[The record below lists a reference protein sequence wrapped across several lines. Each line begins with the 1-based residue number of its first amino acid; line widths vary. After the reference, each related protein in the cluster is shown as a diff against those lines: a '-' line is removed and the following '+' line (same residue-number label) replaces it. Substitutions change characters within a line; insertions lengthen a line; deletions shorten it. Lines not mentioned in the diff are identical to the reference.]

1 MRAVSPRSGRRP
13 PFREPRLRLLV
24 VCGGQ
29 RTEPDYFRGL
39 KGYLRNP
46 AVQIRLKA
54 KVCAPREL
62 VEHARTIAPAGG
74 DEFDEVWCVVD
85 SDEFDLEPAAALAAK
100 LDVRLAVSNPCFE
113 LWLLLHHQDCT
124 AALCDAKAVLR
135 QLRKQVPGYQK
146 NCLRFPDFEAGVMD
160 ALRRAEC
167 LDPTGCDHRCDPFSG
182 VWKLVRLIVE
192 GGQLP

>member
-1 MRAVSPRSGRRP
+1 MRAVSPRCGRRP

-24 VCGGQ
+24 VCGGK

-39 KGYLRNP
+39 KGHLRNP

-54 KVCAPREL
+54 KVCAPRDL
-62 VEHARTIAPAGG
+62 VEHARKIAPASG

-85 SDEFDLEPAAALAAK
+85 SDEFDLEPAIALATK

-124 AALCDAKAVLR
+124 APLCGAKAVLR
-135 QLRKQVPGYQK
+135 QLTKQVPGYQK
-146 NCLRFPDFEAGVMD
+146 NGLRFADFEPGLAD
-160 ALRRAEC
+160 ALRRAER
-167 LDPTGCDHRCDPFSG
+167 LDPTGCNHGCDPSTG
-182 VWKLVRLIVE
+182 VWKLVSLIIE